1 MKGKKL
7 STIEDVEDI
16 EDIDEEE
23 ELENNQESELD
34 ADPYPVLDALLQS
47 ESQELTSRSKH
58 IKKVNQD

>member
-7 STIEDVEDI
+7 STIEEIEDI

-23 ELENNQESELD
+23 ELENDQVSELD

-47 ESQELTSRSKH
+47 ESQELTSGNKH

>member
-7 STIEDVEDI
+7 STIEDI

>member
-7 STIEDVEDI
+7 STIEEIEGI

-23 ELENNQESELD
+23 ELENDQVSELD

-47 ESQELTSRSKH
+47 ESQELTSGNKH